1 MGTCQALR
9 PGGGRTGRTGT
20 QIQQGSLR
28 APQSGLP
35 APPPRDVPPEGVA
48 GRGREWRR
56 APPQPQPL
64 GTVPAL
70 GLNRR

>member
-28 APQSGLP
+28 VPQSGLP
-35 APPPRDVPPEGVA
+35 PPVMFPRKGWRGGVASGGEPPRSHSL
-48 GRGREWRR
+48 W
-56 APPQPQPL
+56 APCRL
-64 GTVPAL
+64 SA
-70 GLNRR
+70 